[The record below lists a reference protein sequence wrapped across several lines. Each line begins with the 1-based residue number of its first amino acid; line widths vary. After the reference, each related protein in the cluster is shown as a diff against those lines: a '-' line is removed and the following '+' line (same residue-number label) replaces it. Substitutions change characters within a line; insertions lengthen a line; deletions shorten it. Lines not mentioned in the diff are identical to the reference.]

1 MGATPLVDT
10 RVVEGLDHHQ
20 ADHAVGAL
28 VQNLA

>member
-1 MGATPLVDT
+1 LVDT